1 MKAYITSATAISPQD
16 TFNEGIFSESP
27 LVPPAPR
34 MKCLEPDYKEY
45 INPGLSRRMSR
56 IVKMGVAAA
65 IRSLRDA
72 DLEKPGAI
80 ITGTGLGCL
89 EDTGNFLASMIKNK
103 EQFLTP
109 TAFIQSTHNTIAGQI
124 ALLLK
129 CNEYNFAY
137 VHRGFSFEH
146 ALLDAMLTLDNKT
159 ANSVL
164 LGGIDEITNEYF
176 DLTTRLGFWKR
187 DIPAATGLFGKT
199 SRGTLAGEGAVFFT
213 LSSEPSQALAC
224 FEGVNLLYKPASAD
238 IIARA
243 AEQLLQ
249 QAGIGINELDAVMC
263 GNNGWAKDD
272 RWYQELSQRIFA
284 GKAVLGFK
292 HLCGEYMTASSF
304 AAWLAATV
312 LKNGK
317 IPAGVQL
324 SGPTSEKPRHILI
337 YNHYMGIDHSL
348 MLLRAC

>member
-16 TFNEGIFSESP
+16 TFNQGIFSGSA
-27 LVPPAPR
+27 LIPPTPR
-34 MKCLEPDYKEY
+34 MKCLEPDYKE
-45 INPGLSRRMSR
+45 ILNPALSRRMSR

-65 IRSLRDA
+65 LKSLKA
-72 DLEKPGAI
+72 AGIEKPGAI

-146 ALLDAMLTLDNKT
+146 ALMDSLLMLENGE
-159 ANSVL
+159 AEQIL
-164 LGGIDEITNEYF
+164 LGGIDEITNDYYA
-176 DLTTRLGFWKR
+176 LTARLGFWKNELPQ
-187 DIPAATGLFGKT
+187 DTPLLHSKT
-199 SRGTLAGEGAVFFT
+199 RGTIAGEGSVFFT
-213 LSSEPSQALAC
+213 LDRNPANAWASFDGLEMI
-224 FEGVNLLYKPASAD
+224 YKPASAEV
-238 IIARA
+238 IARA

-249 QAGIGINELDAVMC
+249 QAGIGVNELDAVMF
-263 GNNGWAKDD
+263 GYNGWKKHDG
-272 RWYQELSQRIFA
+272 WYAELSNGLFA
-284 GKAVLGFK
+284 GKALLGFK

-304 AAWLAATV
+304 AAWLAATI

-324 SGPTSEKPRHILI
+324 SGPTHEKQRYILI